1 MSVINDFLLSKR
13 SFLIKIRTLYM
24 AMLLISP
31 ACLAL
36 PAGEKN
42 KNTNVAH
49 VISDYRISL
58 VSLPLDYYL
67 LEKVQH
73 PRAMLKRYN
82 LNSQIWSPQG
92 VVSPDAGRTGAISIY
107 LLPPEK
113 KLINNGNNNNGV
125 RDASTSHKR
134 ALQYQIDNKAS

>member
-1 MSVINDFLLSKR
+1 MIFLLSKR

-36 PAGEKN
+36 SAGENN
-42 KNTNVAH
+42 KNTNLTH
-49 VISDYRISL
+49 VILDYRISL

-73 PRAMLKRYN
+73 PYN
-82 LNSQIWSPQG
+82 LNSQEWSPQG
-92 VVSPDAGRTGAISIY
+92 VVSPERWQNGVDIY
-107 LLPPEK
+107 IPDSARENNALVV
-113 KLINNGNNNNGV
+113 INDGSNNNGV
-125 RDASTSHKR
+125 RDVRDVSIAHNQTF
-134 ALQYQIDNKAS
+134 QY